1 MYGRV
6 FVMAE
11 IYALVAGT
19 LYGLLIGIIP
29 SAGAT
34 TGLVAL
40 FGFISYF
47 VDQPYLGVIFCMAVV
62 AASTTGDTYTGVLLG
77 IPGANSAAATMVD
90 GFPLAQKG
98 QATYA
103 ITAAVTTSTVNGLLW
118 GTLTFAL
125 LPWYTNLLMI
135 LGIPELWAFTM
146 LALATVG
153 FVSSRWWVRSLI
165 AIVIGI
171 GLGFIGTDPAT
182 NADRYTLGWDYLGDG
197 IQLMPFV
204 AGLFAIPELVDGLKR
219 RLATT
224 DSVDQFGQTVA
235 GLQAVW
241 ANKWDALRGG
251 FIGAFI
257 GLLPGLGG
265 AMADWMAYG
274 STVAAHPND
283 KFGDGN
289 IKGVIGPEGANNAQ
303 KATSMIPTV
312 LFGIPGAPFA
322 AVIMALF
329 MYLGFELGTP
339 DLAYDTKF
347 FDSLT
352 FGFMWATVLVG
363 VFCLLFTRYISAITR
378 VPYRYYFPLLIVFI
392 TWACV
397 QYTGG
402 WEDYFILA
410 VCSALGILC
419 KRYKFSRPGMVIG
432 FILAERVEALTLQMT
447 TLYSIDM
454 LITRPIFVILVLV
467 TTGVFAWGITSK
479 RRLDYA

>member
-1 MYGRV
+1 
-6 FVMAE
+6 MAE

-153 FVSSRWWVRSLI
+153 FVSSRWWVRSLLAI
-165 AIVIGI
+165 AIGI

-182 NADRYTLGWDYLGDG
+182 NADRYTLGWDYLGNG

-235 GLQAVW
+235 GVRAVW
-241 ANKWDALRGG
+241 ANKFDALRGG

-339 DLAYDTKF
+339 DLAYDERF

-363 VFCLLFTRYISAITR
+363 VLCLVFTRHISAITR
-378 VPYRYYFPLLIVFI
+378 VPYRYYFPLLLVFI

-447 TLYSIDM
+447 ALYSVET
-454 LITRPIFVILVLV
+454 LIQRPIFVILVLV

>member
-1 MYGRV
+1 MH
-6 FVMAE
+6 E

-47 VDQPYLGVIFCMAVV
+47 ADQPYLGVIFCMAVV

-103 ITAAVTTSTVNGLLW
+103 ITAAVTTSTVNGILW

-135 LGIPELWAFTM
+135 LGIPELWAFTL

-153 FVSSRWWVRSLI
+153 FVSSTWWVRSLI
-165 AIVIGI
+165 AIAVGI
-171 GLGFIGTDPAT
+171 GLGLIGTDPAT
-182 NADRYTLGWDYLGDG
+182 NADRYTLGWDYLGNG

-219 RLATT
+219 RRKTV
-224 DSVDQFGQTVA
+224 DSADQLGQTIMGVK
-235 GLQAVW
+235 AVW
-241 ANKWDALRGG
+241 TSKWDALRGG
-251 FIGAFI
+251 FIGAFV

-265 AMADWMAYG
+265 AMSDWMAYG
-274 STVAAHPND
+274 STVAAHPKE

-339 DLAYDTKF
+339 DLAQDERF

-378 VPYRYYFPLLIVFI
+378 VPYKYYFPLLLVFI

-410 VCSALGILC
+410 VCSILGILC
-419 KRYKFSRPGMVIG
+419 KKYKFSRPAIVIG
-432 FILAERVEALTLQMT
+432 FILAERVEALTLQVT
-447 TLYSIDM
+447 SLYSIEQ
-454 LITRPIFVILVLV
+454 LVTRPIFVILLLL
-467 TTGVFAWGITSK
+467 TTGVFAWGITTK
-479 RRLDYA
+479 RRLSYA

>member
-1 MYGRV
+1 MH
-6 FVMAE
+6 E

-135 LGIPELWAFTM
+135 LGIPELWAFTV

-153 FVSSRWWVRSLI
+153 FVSSTWWVRSLI
-165 AIVIGI
+165 AIAVGI

-219 RLATT
+219 RRKTVNSA
-224 DSVDQFGQTVA
+224 DQLGQTIA
-235 GLQAVW
+235 GVQAVW

-265 AMADWMAYG
+265 AMSDWMAYG
-274 STVAAHPND
+274 STVAAHPNE

-339 DLAYDTKF
+339 DLAHDERF

-352 FGFMWATVLVG
+352 FGFMWGTVIVG

-378 VPYRYYFPLLIVFI
+378 VPYKYYFPMLFVFI

-410 VCSALGILC
+410 VCSVLGILC
-419 KRYKFSRPGMVIG
+419 KKYKFSRPAMVIG

-447 TLYSIDM
+447 SLYSIDQ
-454 LITRPIFVILVLV
+454 LVTRPIFVILLLL
-467 TTGVFAWGITSK
+467 TTGVFAWGITTK
-479 RRLDYA
+479 RRLSYA

>member
-1 MYGRV
+1 MH
-6 FVMAE
+6 E

-153 FVSSRWWVRSLI
+153 FVSSTWWVRSLI
-165 AIVIGI
+165 AIAVGI

-219 RLATT
+219 RRKTV
-224 DSVDQFGQTVA
+224 DSADQLGQTIA
-235 GLQAVW
+235 GVQAVW

-274 STVAAHPND
+274 STVAAHPNE

-339 DLAYDTKF
+339 DLAHDERF

-352 FGFMWATVLVG
+352 FGFMWGTVIVG

-378 VPYRYYFPLLIVFI
+378 VPYKYYFPMLFVFI

-410 VCSALGILC
+410 VCSVLGILC
-419 KRYKFSRPGMVIG
+419 KKYKFSRPAMVIG

-447 TLYSIDM
+447 SLYSIDQ
-454 LITRPIFVILVLV
+454 LVTRPIFVILLLL
-467 TTGVFAWGITSK
+467 TTGVFAWGITTK
-479 RRLDYA
+479 RRLNYA

>member
-1 MYGRV
+1 
-6 FVMAE
+6 MAE

-34 TGLVAL
+34 TGLVAV
-40 FGFISYF
+40 FGFIHLF
-47 VDQPYLGVIFCMAVV
+47 GADPYLGVIFCMATV

-90 GFPLAQKG
+90 GFPLAQQGK
-98 QATYA
+98 ATYA
-103 ITAAVTTSTVNGLLW
+103 ITAAVTTSTLNGLLW

-125 LPWYTNLLMI
+125 LPWYTNLIMI
-135 LGIPELWAFTM
+135 LGVPELWAFTM

-165 AIVIGI
+165 AIAIGI
-171 GLGFIGTDPAT
+171 GLGFVGTDPIT
-182 NADRYTLGWDYLGDG
+182 NADRYTLGWKYLGEG
-197 IQLMPFV
+197 LQIMPV
-204 AGLFAIPELVDGLKR
+204 IAGLFAIPELLEGLKR
-219 RLATT
+219 NRTS
-224 DSVDQFGQTVA
+224 DIVSDQFSQTID
-235 GLQAVW
+235 GIQAVW
-241 ANKWDALRGG
+241 HCRWDAIRGG

-265 AMADWMAYG
+265 AMADWMSYG
-274 STVAAHPND
+274 STVAANP
-283 KFGDGN
+283 KEEFGKGN
-289 IKGVIGPEGANNAQ
+289 IRGVIGPEGANNAQ

-339 DLAYDTKF
+339 DLAYDTRF

-352 FGFMWATVLVG
+352 FGFMWATAIVG
-363 VFCLLFTRYISAITR
+363 VLCLVFTRYISLITQ
-378 VPYRYYFPLLIVFI
+378 VPYKYYFPLLLAFI

-402 WEDYFILA
+402 WEDYAILIL
-410 VCSALGILC
+410 CSILGIAC

-432 FILAERVEALTLQMT
+432 FILADRVEALSLQMNS
-447 TLYSIDM
+447 LYTIDA
-454 LITRPIFVILVLV
+454 LLTRPIFITITLL
-467 TTGVFAWGITSK
+467 TLGVFVWGIASK
-479 RRLDYA
+479 RRRLDYA

>member
-1 MYGRV
+1 MH
-6 FVMAE
+6 E

-153 FVSSRWWVRSLI
+153 FVSSTWWVRSLI
-165 AIVIGI
+165 AIAVGI

-219 RLATT
+219 RRKTVNSA
-224 DSVDQFGQTVA
+224 DQLGQTIA
-235 GLQAVW
+235 GVQAVW

-274 STVAAHPND
+274 STVAAHPNE

-322 AVIMALF
+322 AVIMSLF

-339 DLAYDTKF
+339 DLAHDERF

-352 FGFMWATVLVG
+352 FGFMWATVIVG
-363 VFCLLFTRYISAITR
+363 VFCLVFTRYISAITR
-378 VPYRYYFPLLIVFI
+378 VPYKYYFPMLFVFI

-410 VCSALGILC
+410 VCSVLGILC
-419 KRYKFSRPGMVIG
+419 KKYKFSRPAMVIG

-447 TLYSIDM
+447 SLYSIDQ
-454 LITRPIFVILVLV
+454 LVTRPIFVILLLL
-467 TTGVFAWGITSK
+467 TTGVFAWGITTK
-479 RRLDYA
+479 RRLNYA